1 MIADPSASP
10 MPPIAVVI
18 PAYRAEEYIGAVLD
32 RIPAFVS
39 AIVVVDDCSPDGTA
53 ALVQQRSDTRLHLV
67 SHATNQ
73 GVGAA
78 VLTGYRKAIELGAEI
93 IVKMDSDDQMDPAYL
108 IPLVAPLVTGQADY
122 AKGNRFLH
130 AGELRS
136 MPVVR
141 RIGNAGLSLLIK
153 AASGYWNLFDPANG
167 YTAIRASIVPLL
179 DATRIHPRYFFESSM
194 LMELGLLG
202 AVIRDVHIP
211 ARYTGQTSSLSEWK
225 ALLELPPRLLGGFL
239 RRVLTQYFIRDFGA
253 FSLLVVLGLL
263 MCIFGAAFGLYHWIL
278 SNETRVAATTGTV
291 MIAILPLMLGSQ
303 LLIQALLIDI
313 QNTPKEPLS
322 RDIEVIRSMMRKAS
336 GGK

>member
-1 MIADPSASP
+1 MLPDPAASS

-18 PAYRAEEYIGAVLD
+18 PAYRAEKYIAAVLD
-32 RIPAFVS
+32 RIPAFVF
-39 AIVVVDDCSPDGTA
+39 AVIVVDDCSPDATA
-53 ALVQQRSDTRLHLV
+53 EIVRQRSDARLHLV
-67 SHATNQ
+67 SHASNQ

-78 VLTGYRKAIELGAEI
+78 VFTGYRKAIELGAEI
-93 IVKMDSDDQMDPAYL
+93 LVKMDSDDQMDPAYL
-108 IPLVAPLVTGQADY
+108 IPLIAPLLAGQADY

-130 AGELRS
+130 AGQLRS

-141 RIGNAGLSLLIK
+141 RVGNAGLSLLIK
-153 AASGYWNLFDPANG
+153 AASGYWNIFDPANG

-179 DATRIHPRYFFESSM
+179 DTSRIHPRYFFESSM

-225 ALLELPPRLLGGFL
+225 ALLEFPPRLLGGFL
-239 RRVLTQYFIRDFGA
+239 RRILTHYFVRDFGA

-263 MCIFGAAFGLYHWIL
+263 MCIFGAAFGLYHWNL
-278 SNETRVAATTGTV
+278 SNQTRVAATTGTV

-322 RDIEVIRSMMRKAS
+322 RDVEVVQGLMRRAS